1 MATDPSLPPAPIQSP
16 MLQPSGSL
24 SMPWIVWFRQVWV
37 RIGGSIGTIGSGTV
51 TSVAFKGDG
60 VVLDSTPS
68 SPVTISGNVQAS
80 LKTQVKNTVLA
91 GPTTG
96 ANAAPTFRALV
107 LADLP
112 TLDTNPVGTVLT
124 FAGSS
129 APTGYVAA
137 DGSSLARAGTYAA
150 LFAVIGTTYGGSG
163 SNFNLPDYRGLFLRG
178 VGTNA
183 TALQSNGGA
192 VAGAALG
199 TLQNDQMQGHVHS
212 SGHVGA
218 AASGGIFSAWADINS
233 GGAATSN
240 SGGAVSDGT
249 NGTPRTG
256 AETRPA
262 NLSVLYCIKF

>member
-91 GPTTG
+91 GPSSG

-112 TLDTNPVGTVLT
+112 SIDTNPVGTVLT

-199 TLQNDQMQGHVHS
+199 TLQSDQMQGHLHPLPTS
-212 SGHVGA
+212 TSALSGTSY
-218 AASGGIFSAWADINS
+218 ASGGGSLIQSQVS
-233 GGAATSN
+233 GSPG
-240 SGGAVSDGT
+240 SDGT